1 MQTGILTDLLVY
13 SLIIPVIPYQLE
25 ALGYDDIGSRVSWL
39 LVAHVCVSTSLNFQ
53 LLIQIFQSGALVL
66 STPPVAH
73 YSEVYRNRK
82 IPLLTGLIA
91 LVGSQIM
98 FMEAPVYW
106 LMILARFLQ
115 GVSSTVIWTV
125 GLALLYV

>member
-1 MQTGILTDLLVY
+1 V
-13 SLIIPVIPYQLE
+13 V
-25 ALGYDDIGSRVSWL
+25 
-39 LVAHVCVSTSLNFQ
+39 
-53 LLIQIFQSGALVL
+53 

-73 YSEVYRNRK
+73 FSEAYHNRK
-82 IPLLTGLIA
+82 VPLLAGLVA
-91 LVGSQIM
+91 LVGAQIM
-98 FMEAPVYW
+98 FMEAPAYW